1 MAQERIDCVDISSVF
16 QLNEA
21 ISSLRFYW
29 NLARIKG
36 AKITMELWANKDA
49 ILPQI
54 GVTDAK
60 ELQEAALP

>member
-1 MAQERIDCVDISSVF
+1 MQERVDYVEIGTVF

-21 ISSLRFYW
+21 LSSLRFYW

-36 AKITMELWANKDA
+36 TKITMELWANKDI

-60 ELQEAALP
+60 KLQEAALP